1 MSLSSLRYLIRE
13 GFRNIWQNRFMA
25 FASIG
30 VLISCLLLT
39 GASYLFFVNIDHSFE
54 WVYGQNVVVA
64 FAKEDCTDQQS
75 KVLLDKIKGITNVE
89 DVEFVSKEL
98 SLLKYKDTMPKSV
111 YEDMQGENNPYL
123 DAYVITF
130 SDLNTFKET
139 LTQIEQ
145 IPEVDS
151 TAYNEDIAKT
161 LTRLRRIVLMVSGSI
176 VLVLLVVSLFI
187 IANTIKLTVYSRRL
201 EISIMKSVG
210 ATNMFVRIPF
220 IIEGVVLGIVSG
232 LLSFGLI
239 KIIYDKLSEMAG
251 TGIMGGLVDFSEVW
265 HFVLFGFLVM
275 GTVTGM
281 IGSAISMGKY
291 LKDEGGI
298 SSVI

>member
-1 MSLSSLRYLIRE
+1 
-13 GFRNIWQNRFMA
+13 MA